1 MRSKKLFRM
10 RDTYSVEV
18 APDEGDVVILLDDA
32 GFGDSSAFDSPVNT
46 PTAAGLVGKGLK

>member
-46 PTAAGLVGKGLK
+46 PTAARLVGKGLK